1 MLGAQVFVG
10 AAESMGYGTSV
21 QEGPKLLKI
30 LEYLLPSVLIDQDDP
45 PSREGAIM
53 SQPRARIASQL
64 GLALALI
71 LALVISGSTLFA
83 LRSLDSANLDTR
95 EEHLASEA
103 RLLADQLNTFHSS
116 LRESTQ
122 RLSGLF
128 ENRFRSGLSL
138 HPEQPVSVAGV
149 QTPGLHL
156 GDVVLN
162 NNFEEVDE
170 FKQMTAGVATLFVRS
185 GDDFIRVS
193 TSLSKQDGSRA
204 IGTLLDHAHPAYQKL
219 MAGQGYVGRA
229 LLFERFYMTQY
240 TPVLDRAGKVIAVLF
255 VGFDYTDAQNAQFDN
270 LQRFRIGH
278 SGSLA
283 LLDEQHKWLVPPA
296 GVQGLD
302 QAAQVMTDAAQ
313 QPGKGR
319 FWSDQGEDF
328 YSLAV
333 PFAGGPWSVV
343 ASMPKA
349 EIRAVTWSVGI
360 RLVIGSLLAM
370 LLAVGATV
378 WLLRSKLA
386 PLSDLVRQAQ
396 ALGGGDLSARLNVS
410 SHDEIGQ
417 LARSFNQ
424 MGEALS
430 TMVEHIRRS
439 AAEVNGR
446 AQALSG
452 LSSGAY
458 EGMEQQSG
466 EITSMAGAV
475 EEFSATSLNIAD
487 NMGSTQRLAEENA
500 QQTHIGRESMEQAS
514 SSLEQIAG
522 ALNSTATVINT
533 LGQRSQEI
541 GGIVGVITAIA
552 DQTNLL
558 ALNAAIEAARAG
570 EQGRGF
576 AVVADE
582 VRNLASRTREA
593 TDEISQMIN
602 SIQQETGHAIET
614 MEQGNRLM
622 QEGLSRNADV
632 ASALALI
639 DEQSRSAGEQF
650 AAITTAT
657 QEQSSTATVLS
668 SNLQSIA
675 QANSEQRE
683 VVSNLALTARELE
696 TLAADLRQEV
706 DRFR

>member
-1 MLGAQVFVG
+1 
-10 AAESMGYGTSV
+10 
-21 QEGPKLLKI
+21 
-30 LEYLLPSVLIDQDDP
+30 
-45 PSREGAIM
+45 M

-64 GLALALI
+64 GLALAVI
-71 LALVISGSTLFA
+71 LAVVISGSTVFA

-103 RLLADQLNTFHSS
+103 RLLADQLNTFHST

-128 ENRFRSGLSL
+128 EKRFSAGLSVR
-138 HPEQPVSVAGV
+138 PEQSVAVAGV
-149 QTPGLHL
+149 QTPGLYL
-156 GDVVLN
+156 GEEVLN
-162 NNFEEVDE
+162 NNFAEVDE
-170 FKQMTAGVATLFVRS
+170 FKQMSGGVATLFVRS
-185 GDDFIRVS
+185 GEDFVRVS
-193 TSLSKQDGSRA
+193 TSLTKQDGSRA
-204 IGTLLDHAHPAYQKL
+204 IGTALDHQHPAYQRL
-219 MAGQGYVGRA
+219 LGGQGYVGRA
-229 LLFERFYMTQY
+229 VLFDRSYMTQY
-240 TPVLDRAGKVIAVLF
+240 SPVRDASGKVIAVLF

-270 LQRFRIGH
+270 LKRFRIGQT
-278 SGSLA
+278 GSLA
-283 LLDEQHKWLVPPA
+283 LLDEQKHWLVPPA
-296 GVQGLD
+296 GVQALD
-302 QAAQVMTDAAQ
+302 QSIPVMLDLAAK
-313 QPGKGR
+313 PGKGR
-319 FWSDQGEDF
+319 FWSDKNEDF
-328 YSLAV
+328 YSVAV
-333 PFAGGPWSVV
+333 PFEGGPWSVV

-360 RLVIGSLLAM
+360 RLAIGSLLAM
-370 LLAVGATV
+370 LLAVGAAV
-378 WLLRSKLA
+378 WLLRSKLQ
-386 PLSDLVRQAQ
+386 PLGDLVRQAE
-396 ALGGGDLSARLNVS
+396 ALGAGDLSARLNVS

-430 TMVEHIRRS
+430 TMVSHIRK
-439 AAEVNGR
+439 AAEDVNSR

-452 LSSGAY
+452 LSGGAY

-487 NMGSTQRLAEENA
+487 NMGNTERLAQDNA
-500 QQTHIGRESMEQAS
+500 QQTKIGRTSMQEAS
-514 SSLEQIAG
+514 SSLEHIAT

-552 DQTNLL
+552 EQTNLL

-582 VRNLASRTREA
+582 VRNLASRTRQA
-593 TDEISQMIN
+593 TDEISGMIQ
-602 SIQQETGHAIET
+602 SIQQETGNAIST
-614 MEQGNRLM
+614 MEQGNVLM
-622 QEGLSRNADV
+622 QEGLARNADV
-632 ASALALI
+632 ATALARI
-639 DEQSRSAGEQF
+639 DEQSRSAGQQF

-657 QEQSSTATVLS
+657 QEQSSTATLLS

-675 QANSEQRE
+675 LANSEQRE
-683 VVSNLALTARELE
+683 VVSNLAITAKELE
-696 TLAADLRQEV
+696 TLAAGLRHEV

>member
-1 MLGAQVFVG
+1 
-10 AAESMGYGTSV
+10 
-21 QEGPKLLKI
+21 
-30 LEYLLPSVLIDQDDP
+30 
-45 PSREGAIM
+45 M

-64 GLALALI
+64 GIALAVI
-71 LALVISGSTLFA
+71 LAVVISGSTVFA
-83 LRSLDSANLDTR
+83 LRSLDSANLQTR

-103 RLLADQLNTFHSS
+103 RLLADQLNTFHST

-128 ENRFRSGLSL
+128 EKRFGAGLSV
-138 HPEQPVSVAGV
+138 HAEQTVNVAGV
-149 QTPGLHL
+149 ATPSLYL
-156 GDVVLN
+156 GDAVLN
-162 NNFEEVDE
+162 NNFDEVDE
-170 FKQMTAGVATLFVRS
+170 FKQMSGGVATVFVRS
-185 GDDFIRVS
+185 GEDFIRIS
-193 TSLSKQDGSRA
+193 TSLTKQDGNRA
-204 IGTLLDHAHPAYQKL
+204 IGTVLDRQGAAYQRV
-219 MAGQGYVGRA
+219 AGGQTYIGRA
-229 LLFERFYMTQY
+229 VLFDRSYMTQY
-240 TPVLDRAGKVIAVLF
+240 SPVRDSSGKVIAVLF
-255 VGFDYTDAQNAQFDN
+255 IGFDYTDAQNAQFEN
-270 LQRFRIGH
+270 LKRFRIGQT
-278 SGSLA
+278 GSLA
-283 LLDEQHKWLVPPA
+283 LLDEQKHWLVAPA
-296 GVQGLD
+296 GVQAPDEAIAVMLD
-302 QAAQVMTDAAQ
+302 LAKK
-313 QPGKGR
+313 PGAGR
-319 FWSDQGEDF
+319 FWSDKHEDF
-328 YSLAV
+328 YSVSV
-333 PFAGGPWSVV
+333 PFEGGPWAVV

-349 EIRAVTWSVGI
+349 EIRAVTWEVGI
-360 RLVIGSLLAM
+360 RLVIGSVLAM

-386 PLSDLVRQAQ
+386 PLSDLVRQAE
-396 ALGGGDLSARLNVS
+396 ALGAGDLSARLNVS

-430 TMVEHIRRS
+430 TMVSHIRE
-439 AAEVNGR
+439 AAEEVNSR

-452 LSSGAY
+452 LSGGAY

-487 NMGSTQRLAEENA
+487 NMGNTERLAQENA
-500 QQTHIGRESMEQAS
+500 QQTRIGRNSMQEAS
-514 SSLEQIAG
+514 ASLEHIAT

-541 GGIVGVITAIA
+541 GGIVGVITSIA

-582 VRNLASRTREA
+582 VRNLASRTRQA
-593 TDEISQMIN
+593 TDEISGMIQ
-602 SIQQETGHAIET
+602 SIQQETGNAIST
-614 MEQGNRLM
+614 MEQGNVLM

-632 ASALALI
+632 ASALARI
-639 DEQSRSAGEQF
+639 DEQSRSAGQQF

-657 QEQSSTATVLS
+657 QEQSSTATLLS

-675 QANSEQRE
+675 LANSEQRE
-683 VVSNLALTARELE
+683 VVSNLAITARELE
-696 TLAADLRQEV
+696 TLAAGLRHEV

>member
-1 MLGAQVFVG
+1 M
-10 AAESMGYGTSV
+10 
-21 QEGPKLLKI
+21 P
-30 LEYLLPSVLIDQDDP
+30 
-45 PSREGAIM
+45 
-53 SQPRARIASQL
+53 QPRARIASQL
-64 GLALALI
+64 GLALAVV
-71 LALVISGSTLFA
+71 LAIVISGSTVFA
-83 LRSLDSANLDTR
+83 LRSLDAANLATR

-103 RLLADQLNTFHSS
+103 RLLADQLNTFHGT

-128 ENRFRSGLSL
+128 EKRFSGGLSL
-138 HPEQPVSVAGV
+138 HPDQPVTVAGT

-170 FKQMTAGVATLFVRS
+170 FKQMTAGVATVFVRS

-219 MAGQGYVGRA
+219 MAGQSYVGRA
-229 LLFERFYMTQY
+229 LLFERLYMTQY
-240 TPVLDRAGKVIAVLF
+240 TPVRDGAGKVIAVLF

-270 LQRFRIGH
+270 LKRFRIGQT
-278 SGSLA
+278 GSLA

-296 GVQGLD
+296 GVQSLEQSATTITELAG
-302 QAAQVMTDAAQ
+302 

-319 FWSDQGEDF
+319 FWSDKSEDF
-328 YSLAV
+328 YSVAV
-333 PFAGGPWSVV
+333 PFEGGPWSVV

-349 EIRAVTWSVGI
+349 EIRAVTWSVGT

-386 PLSDLVRQAQ
+386 PLGDLVRQAD
-396 ALGGGDLSARLNVS
+396 ALGKGDLSARLNVS
-410 SHDEIGQ
+410 SQDEIGQ
-417 LARSFNQ
+417 LASSFNQ
-424 MGEALS
+424 MGQALS
-430 TMVEHIRRS
+430 TMVEHIRR
-439 AAEVNGR
+439 AAEEVNGR

-452 LSSGAY
+452 LSGGAY

-466 EITSMAGAV
+466 EISSMAGAV

-487 NMGSTQRLAEENA
+487 NMGNTERLAQENA
-500 QQTHIGRESMEQAS
+500 QQTRIGRTSMEEAS
-514 SSLEQIAG
+514 ASLEQIAG

-533 LGQRSQEI
+533 LGQRSEEI

-593 TDEISQMIN
+593 TDEISGMIN
-602 SIQQETGHAIET
+602 SIQQETGNAIAT
-614 MEQGNRLM
+614 MEQGNVLM
-622 QEGLSRNADV
+622 QEGLSRNANV
-632 ASALALI
+632 ASALARI
-639 DEQSRSAGEQF
+639 DEQSRSAGQQF

-657 QEQSSTATVLS
+657 QEQSSTATLLS

-675 QANSEQRE
+675 LANSEQRE
-683 VVSNLALTARELE
+683 VVSNLAITAKELE
-696 TLAADLRQEV
+696 KLAADLRQEV

>member
-1 MLGAQVFVG
+1 
-10 AAESMGYGTSV
+10 
-21 QEGPKLLKI
+21 
-30 LEYLLPSVLIDQDDP
+30 
-45 PSREGAIM
+45 M

-64 GLALALI
+64 GLALAVI
-71 LALVISGSTLFA
+71 LAIVISGSTVFA

-103 RLLADQLNTFHSS
+103 RLLADQLNTFHST

-128 ENRFRSGLSL
+128 EKRFVAGLSVRAD
-138 HPEQPVSVAGV
+138 QPVAVAGV
-149 QTPGLHL
+149 QTPSLYL
-156 GDVVLN
+156 GDEVLN

-170 FKQMTAGVATLFVRS
+170 FKQMSGGVATVFVRS

-193 TSLSKQDGSRA
+193 TSLTKQDGNRA
-204 IGTLLDHAHPAYQKL
+204 IGTVLDRQGAAYQRV
-219 MAGQGYVGRA
+219 AEGQTYIGRA
-229 LLFERFYMTQY
+229 VLFDRSYMTQY
-240 TPVLDRAGKVIAVLF
+240 SPVRDSSGKVIAVLF
-255 VGFDYTDAQNAQFDN
+255 IGFDYTDAQNAQFEN
-270 LQRFRIGH
+270 LKRFRIGQT
-278 SGSLA
+278 GSLA
-283 LLDEQHKWLVPPA
+283 LLDEQKHWLVAPA
-296 GVQGLD
+296 GVQAPDEAIAVMLD
-302 QAAQVMTDAAQ
+302 LAKK
-313 QPGKGR
+313 PGAGR
-319 FWSDQGEDF
+319 FWSDKHEDF
-328 YSLAV
+328 YSVSV
-333 PFAGGPWSVV
+333 PFDGGPWAVV

-349 EIRAVTWSVGI
+349 EIRAVTWEVGI
-360 RLVIGSLLAM
+360 RLVIGSVLAM

-386 PLSDLVRQAQ
+386 PLSDLVRQAE
-396 ALGGGDLSARLNVS
+396 ALGAGDLSARLNVS

-424 MGEALS
+424 MGDALS
-430 TMVEHIRRS
+430 TMVSHIRN
-439 AAEVNGR
+439 AAEQVNSR

-452 LSSGAY
+452 LSGGAY

-487 NMGSTQRLAEENA
+487 NMGNTERLAQENA
-500 QQTHIGRESMEQAS
+500 QQTRIGRDSMQEAS
-514 SSLEQIAG
+514 SSLKHIAT
-522 ALNSTATVINT
+522 ALNSTAAVINT

-552 DQTNLL
+552 EQTNLL

-582 VRNLASRTREA
+582 VRNLASRTRQA
-593 TDEISQMIN
+593 TDEISTMIQ
-602 SIQQETGHAIET
+602 SIQQETGNAIST
-614 MEQGNRLM
+614 MEHGNVLM
-622 QEGLSRNADV
+622 QEGLSRNAAV
-632 ASALALI
+632 ASALARI
-639 DEQSRSAGEQF
+639 DEQSRSAGQQF

-657 QEQSSTATVLS
+657 QEQSSTATLLS

-675 QANSEQRE
+675 LANSEQRE
-683 VVSNLALTARELE
+683 VVSNLAVTAKELE
-696 TLAADLRQEV
+696 TLAAGLRQEV

>member
-1 MLGAQVFVG
+1 
-10 AAESMGYGTSV
+10 
-21 QEGPKLLKI
+21 
-30 LEYLLPSVLIDQDDP
+30 
-45 PSREGAIM
+45 M

-64 GLALALI
+64 GLALAVI
-71 LALVISGSTLFA
+71 LAVVISGSTVFA

-103 RLLADQLNTFHSS
+103 RLLADQLNTFHST

-128 ENRFRSGLSL
+128 EKRFGAGLSVRAD
-138 HPEQPVSVAGV
+138 QPVAVAGV
-149 QTPGLHL
+149 QTPSLYL
-156 GDVVLN
+156 GNEVLN

-170 FKQMTAGVATLFVRS
+170 FKQMSGGVATVFVRS

-193 TSLSKQDGSRA
+193 TSLTKQDGNRA
-204 IGTLLDHAHPAYQKL
+204 IGTVLDRQGAAYQRV
-219 MAGQGYVGRA
+219 ADGQTYIGRA
-229 LLFERFYMTQY
+229 VLFDRSYMTQY
-240 TPVLDRAGKVIAVLF
+240 SPVRDSSGKVIAVLF
-255 VGFDYTDAQNAQFDN
+255 IGFDYTDAQNAQFEN
-270 LQRFRIGH
+270 LKRFRLGQT
-278 SGSLA
+278 GSLA
-283 LLDEQHKWLVPPA
+283 LLDEQKHWLVPPA
-296 GVQGLD
+296 GVQAPD
-302 QAAQVMTDAAQ
+302 QAIAVMLDLAKT
-313 QPGKGR
+313 PGAGR
-319 FWSDQGEDF
+319 FWSDNNEDF
-328 YSLAV
+328 YSVSV
-333 PFAGGPWSVV
+333 PFEGGPWAVV

-349 EIRAVTWSVGI
+349 EIRAVTWEVGI
-360 RLVIGSLLAM
+360 RLVIGSVLAM

-386 PLSDLVRQAQ
+386 PLSDLVRQAE
-396 ALGGGDLSARLNVS
+396 ALGAGDLSARLNVS

-430 TMVEHIRRS
+430 TMVSHIRS
-439 AAEVNGR
+439 AAEQVNSR
-446 AQALSG
+446 AHALSG
-452 LSSGAY
+452 LSGGAY

-487 NMGSTQRLAEENA
+487 NMGNTERLAQENA
-500 QQTHIGRESMEQAS
+500 QQTRIGRTSMQEAS
-514 SSLEQIAG
+514 SSLEHIAT
-522 ALNSTATVINT
+522 ALNSTASVINT

-541 GGIVGVITAIA
+541 GGIVGVITSIA
-552 DQTNLL
+552 EQTNLL

-582 VRNLASRTREA
+582 VRNLASRTRQA
-593 TDEISQMIN
+593 TDEISAMIQ
-602 SIQQETGHAIET
+602 SIQQETGNAIST
-614 MEQGNRLM
+614 MEHGKVLM
-622 QEGLSRNADV
+622 QDGLSRNADV
-632 ASALALI
+632 ASALARI
-639 DEQSRSAGEQF
+639 DEQSRSAGQQF

-657 QEQSSTATVLS
+657 QEQSSTATLLS

-675 QANSEQRE
+675 LANSEQRE
-683 VVSNLALTARELE
+683 VVSNLAVTAKELE
-696 TLAADLRQEV
+696 TLAAGLRQEV

>member
-1 MLGAQVFVG
+1 
-10 AAESMGYGTSV
+10 
-21 QEGPKLLKI
+21 
-30 LEYLLPSVLIDQDDP
+30 
-45 PSREGAIM
+45 M

-64 GLALALI
+64 GLALAVI
-71 LALVISGSTLFA
+71 LAVVISGSTVFA

-103 RLLADQLNTFHSS
+103 RLLADQLNTFHST

-128 ENRFRSGLSL
+128 EKRFVAGLSVRAD
-138 HPEQPVSVAGV
+138 QPVAVAGV
-149 QTPGLHL
+149 QTPSLYL
-156 GDVVLN
+156 GNEVLN

-170 FKQMTAGVATLFVRS
+170 FKQMSGGVATVFVRS

-193 TSLSKQDGSRA
+193 TSLTKQDGNRA
-204 IGTLLDHAHPAYQKL
+204 IGTVLDRQGAAYQRV
-219 MAGQGYVGRA
+219 AEGQTYIGRA
-229 LLFERFYMTQY
+229 VLFDRSYMTQY
-240 TPVLDRAGKVIAVLF
+240 SPVRDSSGKVIAVLF
-255 VGFDYTDAQNAQFDN
+255 IGFDYTDAQNAQFEN
-270 LQRFRIGH
+270 LKRFRIGQT
-278 SGSLA
+278 GSLA
-283 LLDEQHKWLVPPA
+283 LLDEQKHWLVAPA
-296 GVQGLD
+296 GVQAPDEAIAVMLD
-302 QAAQVMTDAAQ
+302 LAKK
-313 QPGKGR
+313 PGAGR
-319 FWSDQGEDF
+319 FWSDKHEDF
-328 YSLAV
+328 YSVSV
-333 PFAGGPWSVV
+333 PFDGGPWAVV

-349 EIRAVTWSVGI
+349 EIRAVTWEVGI
-360 RLVIGSLLAM
+360 RLVIGSVLAM

-386 PLSDLVRQAQ
+386 PLSDLVRQAE
-396 ALGGGDLSARLNVS
+396 ALGAGDLSARLNVS

-424 MGEALS
+424 MGDALS
-430 TMVEHIRRS
+430 TMVSHIRN
-439 AAEVNGR
+439 AAEQVNSR

-452 LSSGAY
+452 LSGGAY

-487 NMGSTQRLAEENA
+487 NMGNTERLAQENA
-500 QQTHIGRESMEQAS
+500 QQTRIGRDSMQEAS
-514 SSLEQIAG
+514 SSLEHIAT
-522 ALNSTATVINT
+522 ALNSTAAVINT

-541 GGIVGVITAIA
+541 GGIVGVITSIA
-552 DQTNLL
+552 EQTNLL

-582 VRNLASRTREA
+582 VRNLASRTRQA
-593 TDEISQMIN
+593 TDEISTMIQ
-602 SIQQETGHAIET
+602 SIQQETGNAIST
-614 MEQGNRLM
+614 MEHGNVLM
-622 QEGLSRNADV
+622 QEGLSRNAAV
-632 ASALALI
+632 ASALARI
-639 DEQSRSAGEQF
+639 DEQSRSAGQQF

-657 QEQSSTATVLS
+657 QEQSSTATLLS

-675 QANSEQRE
+675 LANSEQRE
-683 VVSNLALTARELE
+683 VVSNLAVTAKELE
-696 TLAADLRQEV
+696 TLAAGLRQEV

>member
-1 MLGAQVFVG
+1 
-10 AAESMGYGTSV
+10 
-21 QEGPKLLKI
+21 
-30 LEYLLPSVLIDQDDP
+30 
-45 PSREGAIM
+45 M
-53 SQPRARIASQL
+53 SHPRARIASQL
-64 GLALALI
+64 GLALAVI
-71 LALVISGSTLFA
+71 LAIVISGSTVFA
-83 LRSLDSANLDTR
+83 LRSLDTANLATR

-103 RLLADQLNTFHSS
+103 RLLADQLSTFHGT

-128 ENRFRSGLSL
+128 EKRFSAGISV
-138 HPEQPVSVAGV
+138 HPDEPVTVAGV

-156 GDVVLN
+156 GSEVLN
-162 NNFEEVDE
+162 NNFKEVDE

-185 GDDFIRVS
+185 GEDFVRVS
-193 TSLSKQDGSRA
+193 TSLSKQDGTRA
-204 IGTLLDHAHPAYQKL
+204 IGTLLDHAHPAYARL
-219 MAGQGYVGRA
+219 IAGQSYVGRA
-229 LLFERFYMTQY
+229 LLFERSYMTQY
-240 TPVLDRAGKVIAVLF
+240 TPVRDSGGKVIAVLF
-255 VGFDYTDAQNAQFDN
+255 VGFDYTDAQNAQFEN
-270 LQRFRIGH
+270 LKRFRIGKT
-278 SGSLA
+278 GSLA
-283 LLDEQHKWLVPPA
+283 LLDEQGKWLVPIA
-296 GVQGLD
+296 GVQALD
-302 QAAQVMTDAAQ
+302 KAVPTMTALAKT
-313 QPGKGR
+313 PGKGE
-319 FWSDQGEDF
+319 FWSDTSEDF

-333 PFAGGPWSVV
+333 PFEGGPWSVV

-349 EIRAVTWSVGI
+349 EISAVTWSVGI
-360 RLVIGSLLAM
+360 QLAVGSLLAM
-370 LLAVGATV
+370 LIAVGSAV

-386 PLSDLVRQAQ
+386 PLGDLVRQAE
-396 ALGGGDLSARLNVS
+396 ALGAGDLSVRLNVS
-410 SHDEIGQ
+410 SNDEIGQ
-417 LARSFNQ
+417 LARAFNQ
-424 MGEALS
+424 MSQALS
-430 TMVEHIRRS
+430 TMVEHIRKAS
-439 AAEVNGR
+439 EEVNSR

-452 LSSGAY
+452 LSGGAY

-487 NMGSTQRLAEENA
+487 NMSNTQRMAQENA
-500 QQTHIGRESMEQAS
+500 QQTQIGRTSMQEAS

-593 TDEISQMIN
+593 TDEISGMIQ
-602 SIQQETGHAIET
+602 SIQQETGNAIST
-614 MEQGNRLM
+614 MEQGNVLM
-622 QEGLSRNADV
+622 QEGLSRNANV
-632 ASALALI
+632 ASALARI
-639 DEQSRSAGEQF
+639 DEQSRSAGQQF

-657 QEQSSTATVLS
+657 QEQSSTATLLS

-675 QANSEQRE
+675 LANSEQRE
-683 VVSNLALTARELE
+683 VVSNLAITAKELE
-696 TLAADLRQEV
+696 SLAADLRHEV

>member
-1 MLGAQVFVG
+1 
-10 AAESMGYGTSV
+10 
-21 QEGPKLLKI
+21 
-30 LEYLLPSVLIDQDDP
+30 
-45 PSREGAIM
+45 M

-64 GLALALI
+64 GLALAVI
-71 LALVISGSTLFA
+71 LAVVISGSTVFA

-103 RLLADQLNTFHSS
+103 RLLADQLNTFHST

-128 ENRFRSGLSL
+128 EKRFGAGLSV
-138 HPEQPVSVAGV
+138 HVDQPVSVAGV
-149 QTPGLHL
+149 QTPSLYL
-156 GDVVLN
+156 GNEVLN
-162 NNFEEVDE
+162 NNFDEVDE
-170 FKQMTAGVATLFVRS
+170 FKQMSGGVATVFVRS
-185 GDDFIRVS
+185 GDDFIRIS
-193 TSLSKQDGSRA
+193 TSLTKQDGNRA
-204 IGTLLDHAHPAYQKL
+204 IGTVLDRQGPAYQRVVG
-219 MAGQGYVGRA
+219 GQTYIGRA
-229 LLFERFYMTQY
+229 VLFDRSYMTQY
-240 TPVLDRAGKVIAVLF
+240 SPVRDSGGKVIAVLF
-255 VGFDYTDAQNAQFDN
+255 IGFDYTDAQNAQFEN
-270 LQRFRIGH
+270 LKRFRIGQT
-278 SGSLA
+278 GSLA
-283 LLDEQHKWLVPPA
+283 LLDEQKHWLVAPA
-296 GVQGLD
+296 GVQALD
-302 QAAQVMTDAAQ
+302 QSVPVMLDLAKT
-313 QPGKGR
+313 PGKGR
-319 FWSDQGEDF
+319 FWSDKNEDF
-328 YSLAV
+328 YSVSV
-333 PFAGGPWSVV
+333 PFEGGPWAVV

-349 EIRAVTWSVGI
+349 EIRAVTWAVGI
-360 RLVIGSLLAM
+360 RLVIGSVLAM

-378 WLLRSKLA
+378 WLLRSKLQ
-386 PLSDLVRQAQ
+386 PLSDLVRQAE
-396 ALGGGDLSARLNVS
+396 ALGAGDLSARLNVS

-430 TMVEHIRRS
+430 TMVSHIRN
-439 AAEVNGR
+439 AAEEVNSR
-446 AQALSG
+446 AQVLSG
-452 LSSGAY
+452 LSGGAY

-487 NMGSTQRLAEENA
+487 NMGNTERLAQENA
-500 QQTHIGRESMEQAS
+500 QQTRIGRTSMQEAS
-514 SSLEQIAG
+514 SSLEHIAT

-541 GGIVGVITAIA
+541 GGIVGVITSIA
-552 DQTNLL
+552 EQTNLL

-593 TDEISQMIN
+593 TDEISGMIQ
-602 SIQQETGHAIET
+602 SIQKETGNAIST
-614 MEQGNRLM
+614 MEQGNALM

-632 ASALALI
+632 ASALARI
-639 DEQSRSAGEQF
+639 DEQSRSAGQQF

-657 QEQSSTATVLS
+657 QEQSSTATLLS

-675 QANSEQRE
+675 LANSEQRE
-683 VVSNLALTARELE
+683 VVSNLAITARELE
-696 TLAADLRQEV
+696 TLAASLRHEV

>member
-1 MLGAQVFVG
+1 
-10 AAESMGYGTSV
+10 
-21 QEGPKLLKI
+21 
-30 LEYLLPSVLIDQDDP
+30 
-45 PSREGAIM
+45 M

-64 GLALALI
+64 GLALAVI
-71 LALVISGSTLFA
+71 LAIVISGSTVFA
-83 LRSLDSANLDTR
+83 LRSLDAANLATR

-103 RLLADQLNTFHSS
+103 RLLADQLSTFHGT

-128 ENRFRSGLSL
+128 EKRFSAGLSV
-138 HPEQPVSVAGV
+138 HPDEPVAVAGV

-156 GDVVLN
+156 GGEVLN
-162 NNFEEVDE
+162 NNFKEVDE

-185 GDDFIRVS
+185 GEDFIRVS
-193 TSLSKQDGSRA
+193 TSLSKQDGTRA
-204 IGTLLDHAHPAYQKL
+204 IGTLLDHAHPAYARL
-219 MAGQGYVGRA
+219 MAGQSYVGRA
-229 LLFERFYMTQY
+229 LLFERSYMTQY
-240 TPVLDRAGKVIAVLF
+240 TPVRDSGGKVIAVLF
-255 VGFDYTDAQNAQFDN
+255 VGFDYTDAQNAQFEN
-270 LQRFRIGH
+270 LKRFRIGQT
-278 SGSLA
+278 GSLA
-283 LLDEQHKWLVPPA
+283 LLDEQNKWLVPIA
-296 GVQGLD
+296 GVQALDVAAPAIVGL
-302 QAAQVMTDAAQ
+302 AKT
-313 QPGKGR
+313 PGKGD
-319 FWSDQGEDF
+319 FWSDKSQDF
-328 YSLAV
+328 YSIAV
-333 PFAGGPWSVV
+333 PFEGGPWSVV

-360 RLVIGSLLAM
+360 RLAIGSLLAM
-370 LLAVGATV
+370 LLAVGSAV

-386 PLSDLVRQAQ
+386 PLGDLVRQAE
-396 ALGGGDLSARLNVS
+396 ALGAGDLSVRLNVS
-410 SHDEIGQ
+410 SNDEIGQ
-417 LARSFNQ
+417 LARAFNQ
-424 MGEALS
+424 MSQALS
-430 TMVEHIRRS
+430 TMVEHIRRAS
-439 AAEVNGR
+439 EEVNSR

-452 LSSGAY
+452 LSGGAY

-487 NMGSTQRLAEENA
+487 NMGNTQRLAQENA
-500 QQTHIGRESMEQAS
+500 QQTQIGRTSMDEAS

-552 DQTNLL
+552 EQTNLL

-582 VRNLASRTREA
+582 VRNLASRTRQA
-593 TDEISQMIN
+593 TDEISGMIQ
-602 SIQQETGHAIET
+602 SIQQETGNAIST
-614 MEQGNRLM
+614 MEQGNVLM
-622 QEGLSRNADV
+622 QEGLSRNANV
-632 ASALALI
+632 ASALARI
-639 DEQSRSAGEQF
+639 DEQSRSAGQQF

-657 QEQSSTATVLS
+657 QEQSSTATLLS

-675 QANSEQRE
+675 LANSEQRE
-683 VVSNLALTARELE
+683 VVSNLAVTAKELE
-696 TLAADLRQEV
+696 KLAADLRHEV

>member
-1 MLGAQVFVG
+1 
-10 AAESMGYGTSV
+10 
-21 QEGPKLLKI
+21 
-30 LEYLLPSVLIDQDDP
+30 
-45 PSREGAIM
+45 M

-64 GLALALI
+64 GLALAVI
-71 LALVISGSTLFA
+71 LAVVISGSTVFA

-103 RLLADQLNTFHSS
+103 RLLADQLNTFHST

-128 ENRFRSGLSL
+128 EKRFSAGLSTR
-138 HPEQPVSVAGV
+138 PEQPVTVAGV
-149 QTPGLHL
+149 QTPGLYL
-156 GDVVLN
+156 GEEVLN
-162 NNFEEVDE
+162 NNFGEVDE
-170 FKQMTAGVATLFVRS
+170 FKQMSGGVATLFVRS
-185 GDDFIRVS
+185 GEDFIRVS
-193 TSLSKQDGSRA
+193 TSLTKQDGSRA
-204 IGTLLDHAHPAYQKL
+204 IGTALDHQHPAYQRL
-219 MAGQGYVGRA
+219 LGGQGYVGRA
-229 LLFERFYMTQY
+229 VLFDRSYMTQY
-240 TPVLDRAGKVIAVLF
+240 SPVRDASGKVIAVLF

-270 LQRFRIGH
+270 LKRFRIGQT
-278 SGSLA
+278 GSLA
-283 LLDEQHKWLVPPA
+283 LLDEQKHWLVPPA
-296 GVQGLD
+296 GVQALD
-302 QAAQVMTDAAQ
+302 QSIPVMLDLAAK
-313 QPGKGR
+313 PGKGR
-319 FWSDQGEDF
+319 FWSDKNEDF
-328 YSLAV
+328 YSVAV
-333 PFAGGPWSVV
+333 PFEGGPWSVV

-360 RLVIGSLLAM
+360 RLAIGSLLAM
-370 LLAVGATV
+370 LLAVGAAV
-378 WLLRSKLA
+378 WLLRSKLQ
-386 PLSDLVRQAQ
+386 PLGDLVRQAE
-396 ALGGGDLSARLNVS
+396 ALGAGDLSARLNVS

-430 TMVEHIRRS
+430 TMVSHIRK
-439 AAEVNGR
+439 AAEDVNSR

-452 LSSGAY
+452 LSGGAY

-487 NMGSTQRLAEENA
+487 NMGNTERLAQDNA
-500 QQTHIGRESMEQAS
+500 QQTKIGRTSMQEAS
-514 SSLEQIAG
+514 SSLEHIAT

-552 DQTNLL
+552 EQTNLL

-582 VRNLASRTREA
+582 VRNLASRTRQA
-593 TDEISQMIN
+593 TDEISGMIQ
-602 SIQQETGHAIET
+602 SIQQETGNAIST
-614 MEQGNRLM
+614 MEQGNVLM
-622 QEGLSRNADV
+622 QEGLARNADV
-632 ASALALI
+632 ASALARI
-639 DEQSRSAGEQF
+639 DEQSRSAGQQF

-657 QEQSSTATVLS
+657 QEQSSTATLLS

-675 QANSEQRE
+675 LANSEQRE
-683 VVSNLALTARELE
+683 VVSNLAITAKELE
-696 TLAADLRQEV
+696 TLAAGLRHEV

>member
-1 MLGAQVFVG
+1 
-10 AAESMGYGTSV
+10 
-21 QEGPKLLKI
+21 
-30 LEYLLPSVLIDQDDP
+30 
-45 PSREGAIM
+45 M

-64 GLALALI
+64 GLALAVI
-71 LALVISGSTLFA
+71 LAVVISGSTVFA

-103 RLLADQLNTFHSS
+103 RLLADQLSTFHGT

-128 ENRFRSGLSL
+128 EKRFSAGLSVQAD
-138 HPEQPVSVAGV
+138 QPVAVAGV
-149 QTPGLHL
+149 QTPSLYL
-156 GDVVLN
+156 GKALLN
-162 NNFEEVDE
+162 NNFDGVDE
-170 FKQMTAGVATLFVRS
+170 FKQMSGGVATVFVRS
-185 GDDFIRVS
+185 GDDFIRIS
-193 TSLSKQDGSRA
+193 TSLTKQDGSRA
-204 IGTLLDHAHPAYQKL
+204 IGTVLDRQGPAYSRVVG
-219 MAGQGYVGRA
+219 GQTYIGRA
-229 LLFERFYMTQY
+229 VLFDRSYMTQY
-240 TPVLDRAGKVIAVLF
+240 SPVRDASGKVIAVLF
-255 VGFDYTDAQNAQFDN
+255 IGFDYTDAQNAQFDN
-270 LQRFRIGH
+270 LKRFRIGQT
-278 SGSLA
+278 GSLA
-283 LLDEQHKWLVPPA
+283 LLDEQKHWLVAPA
-296 GVQGLD
+296 GVQAPDQSVPVMLD
-302 QAAQVMTDAAQ
+302 LAKT
-313 QPGKGR
+313 PGKGR
-319 FWSDQGEDF
+319 FWSDKLEDF
-328 YSLAV
+328 YSVSV
-333 PFAGGPWSVV
+333 PFDGGPWAVV

-349 EIRAVTWSVGI
+349 EIRAVTWSVGT

-386 PLSDLVRQAQ
+386 PLSDLVRQAE
-396 ALGGGDLSARLNVS
+396 ALGAGDLSARLNVS

-430 TMVEHIRRS
+430 TMVSHIRKAS
-439 AAEVNGR
+439 EEVNGR

-452 LSSGAY
+452 LSGGAY

-475 EEFSATSLNIAD
+475 EEFSATSLDIAD
-487 NMGSTQRLAEENA
+487 NMGNTERMAQENA
-500 QQTHIGRESMEQAS
+500 QQTRIGRNSMQEAS
-514 SSLEQIAG
+514 SSLEHIAT

-541 GGIVGVITAIA
+541 GGIVGVITSIA
-552 DQTNLL
+552 EQTNLL

-582 VRNLASRTREA
+582 VRNLASRTRQA
-593 TDEISQMIN
+593 TDEISGMIQ
-602 SIQQETGHAIET
+602 SIQQETGNAIST
-614 MEQGNRLM
+614 MEQGNALM

-632 ASALALI
+632 ASALARI
-639 DEQSRSAGEQF
+639 DEQSRSAGQQF

-657 QEQSSTATVLS
+657 QEQSSTATLLS

-675 QANSEQRE
+675 LANSEQRQ
-683 VVSNLALTARELE
+683 VVSNLAITAKELE
-696 TLAADLRQEV
+696 TLAAGLRQEV

>member
-1 MLGAQVFVG
+1 
-10 AAESMGYGTSV
+10 
-21 QEGPKLLKI
+21 
-30 LEYLLPSVLIDQDDP
+30 
-45 PSREGAIM
+45 M

-64 GLALALI
+64 GLALAVI
-71 LALVISGSTLFA
+71 LAIVISGSAVFA
-83 LRSLDSANLDTR
+83 LRSLDAANLATR

-103 RLLADQLNTFHSS
+103 RLLADQLSTFHGT

-128 ENRFRSGLSL
+128 EKRFSAGLSV
-138 HPEQPVSVAGV
+138 HPDEPVTVAGV

-156 GDVVLN
+156 GGEVLN
-162 NNFEEVDE
+162 NNFKEVDE

-185 GDDFIRVS
+185 GEDFIRVS
-193 TSLSKQDGSRA
+193 TSLSKQDGTRA
-204 IGTLLDHAHPAYQKL
+204 IGTLLDHAHPAYARL
-219 MAGQGYVGRA
+219 MAGQSYVGRA
-229 LLFERFYMTQY
+229 LLFERSYMTQY
-240 TPVLDRAGKVIAVLF
+240 TPVRDSGGKVIAVLF
-255 VGFDYTDAQNAQFDN
+255 VGFDYTDAQNAQFEN
-270 LQRFRIGH
+270 LKRFRIGQT
-278 SGSLA
+278 GSLA
-283 LLDEQHKWLVPPA
+283 LLDEQSKWLVPIA
-296 GVQGLD
+296 GVQALDVAAPAIVGL
-302 QAAQVMTDAAQ
+302 AKT
-313 QPGKGR
+313 PGKGD
-319 FWSDQGEDF
+319 FWSDKSQDF
-328 YSLAV
+328 YSIAV
-333 PFAGGPWSVV
+333 PFEGGPWSVV

-360 RLVIGSLLAM
+360 RLAIGSLLAM
-370 LLAVGATV
+370 LLAVGSAV

-386 PLSDLVRQAQ
+386 PLGDLVRQAE
-396 ALGGGDLSARLNVS
+396 ALGAGDLSVRLSVS
-410 SHDEIGQ
+410 SNDEIGQ
-417 LARSFNQ
+417 LARAFNQ
-424 MGEALS
+424 MSQALS
-430 TMVEHIRRS
+430 TMVEHIRRAS
-439 AAEVNGR
+439 EEVNSR

-452 LSSGAY
+452 LSGGAY

-487 NMGSTQRLAEENA
+487 NMGNTQRLAQENA
-500 QQTHIGRESMEQAS
+500 QQTQIGRTSMDEAS

-552 DQTNLL
+552 EQTNLL

-582 VRNLASRTREA
+582 VRNLASRTRQA
-593 TDEISQMIN
+593 TDEISGMIQ
-602 SIQQETGHAIET
+602 SIQQETGNAIST
-614 MEQGNRLM
+614 MEQGNVLM
-622 QEGLSRNADV
+622 QEGLSRNAKV
-632 ASALALI
+632 ASALARI
-639 DEQSRSAGEQF
+639 DEQSRSAGQQF

-657 QEQSSTATVLS
+657 QEQSSTATLLS

-675 QANSEQRE
+675 LANSEQRE
-683 VVSNLALTARELE
+683 VVSNLAVTAKELE
-696 TLAADLRQEV
+696 KLAADLRHEV